1 VASPASLAIIRA
13 GIRGWDQIR
22 LVLTDDVSAA
32 FNRIIWGATMRTT
45 ILAYVMAVVGL
56 ITIIAGTWA
65 LLLLSTAAMPRVP
78 LRYYAMAIGMVSGGL
93 GMVGLAQ
100 ALRLLILIHRE
111 ALKASRQ

>member
-1 VASPASLAIIRA
+1 MASASLAIIRA

-32 FNRIIWGATMRTT
+32 FNPLIWGATMRTT
-45 ILAYVMAVVGL
+45 ILAYVIAVVGL

-78 LRYYAMAIGMVSGGL
+78 LRYYAMAIGTVSGGL

-100 ALRLLILIHRE
+100 ALRLLILIYRE
-111 ALKASRQ
+111 ALKAFRQ